1 MIHSDIF
8 KYFKNCLPARAE
20 ETVEYFPSGKN
31 TIRVRQRN
39 GQDFIFQYNGPKAWK
54 FQTID
59 QFIADMKGDK
69 KHG

>member
-1 MIHSDIF
+1 MVHSDIF
-8 KYFKNCLPARAE
+8 KYFKDCLPACAE
-20 ETVEYFPSGKN
+20 ETDEYFPSGKN
-31 TIRVRQRN
+31 TIRVRQKNR
-39 GQDFIFQYNGPKAWK
+39 QDFIFQYNGPKAWK